1 MAMIDLGGG
10 EYRDLDT
17 GTDYSVRQFCDVIAE
32 KISPEFADII
42 REMLDET
49 DADFEALTE
58 ERDHLDR
65 ITDEWQ
71 EVFQRVENL
80 AHEYAQKVDTMKRM
94 ERKTIVRMF
103 KEIENEV
110 EQYT

>member
-17 GTDYSVRQFCDVIAE
+17 GTEYSVRQFSDVIAE

-65 ITDEWQ
+65 VTDEWQ

-80 AHEYAQKVDTMKRM
+80 SHEFAQIVDSMQRM
-94 ERKTIVRMF
+94 DRKKIISMF
-103 KEIENEV
+103 NEIENEV

>member
-1 MAMIDLGGG
+1 MIDLGGG

-17 GTDYSVRQFCDVIAE
+17 GTEYSVKQFCDVIEE
-32 KISPEFADII
+32 KISQEFADII
-42 REMLDET
+42 LEMLDET
-49 DADFEALTE
+49 DANFEALTE

-65 ITDEWQ
+65 VTDEWQ

-94 ERKTIVRMF
+94 DRKTIVRMF
-103 KEIENEV
+103 EEIENEV

>member
-1 MAMIDLGGG
+1 MAMVDVGGG
-10 EYRDLDT
+10 QYRDLDT
-17 GTDYSVRQFCDVIAE
+17 GTDYTVRQFCDVIAE
-32 KISPEFADII
+32 KISQEFADLI

-65 ITDEWQ
+65 VTDEWQ
-71 EVFQRVENL
+71 EVFGRVSGMCAEFRHIVDGMQRM
-80 AHEYAQKVDTMKRM
+80 D
-94 ERKTIVRMF
+94 RKKIIFMF

-110 EQYT
+110 DQYT

>member
-1 MAMIDLGGG
+1 MTMVDVGGD

-17 GTDYSVRQFCDVIAE
+17 YQQFCDVIAE
-32 KISPEFADII
+32 KISPEFSDLI

-49 DADFEALTE
+49 NADFEELKE
-58 ERDHLDR
+58 HSEYLNQL
-65 ITDEWQ
+65 TDEYL
-71 EVFQRVENL
+71 EVFQNVSNL
-80 AHEYAQKVDTMKRM
+80 AHEFTQIVDGMLRM
-94 ERKTIVRMF
+94 DRKKIISMF

>member
-17 GTDYSVRQFCDVIAE
+17 GTEYSVRQFCDVIAE

-65 ITDEWQ
+65 VTDEWQ

-80 AHEYAQKVDTMKRM
+80 AHEFARIVDGMQRM
-94 ERKTIVRMF
+94 DRKKIISMF
-103 KEIENEV
+103 NEIENEV

>member
-17 GTDYSVRQFCDVIAE
+17 GTEYSVRQFCDVIAE

-65 ITDEWQ
+65 VTDEWQ

-80 AHEYAQKVDTMKRM
+80 AHEFAHIVDGMQRM
-94 ERKTIVRMF
+94 DRKKIISMF
-103 KEIENEV
+103 EEIENEV

>member
-1 MAMIDLGGG
+1 MIDLGGG

-17 GTDYSVRQFCDVIAE
+17 GTEYSVRQFCDVIAE

-65 ITDEWQ
+65 VTDEWQ

-80 AHEYAQKVDTMKRM
+80 AHEFAQIVDSMQRM
-94 ERKTIVRMF
+94 DRKKIISMF